1 MASLLSR
8 SSTIF
13 LTLVT
18 LSIPIFA
25 QVRPAPASVEINGQ
39 VRFANGGGP
48 AEKVLVLLEFFNGG
62 TVDQILT
69 DRTGKFRFSR
79 LTPAQYILTVR
90 SQGYKEIRQQI
101 DLQTTYRDYLQ
112 IQLAPEKTEVVQ
124 PSEPSILINA
134 SIPPEAQKEFD
145 QGRKMIL
152 EEKKVEGGISHLEKA
167 VSLHPNFL
175 DAHMLLGTAYLD
187 TRQFDKAEREMRRV
201 LEIKSSTPA
210 AYFTLGEVY
219 RRQQKYNEAEK
230 VLQEGLKLEPKSHQ
244 GHFTLGQVYF
254 AKGDLAKAGP
264 EIGQTIQLKPDFAEA
279 YVIAGNLFMKARQAQ
294 NALGMYQEYLRLD
307 PSGQYAAETR
317 EYVEKIKKALGEK
330 K

>member
-1 MASLLSR
+1 MASLFSR
-8 SSTIF
+8 F
-13 LTLVT
+13 LTTILT
-18 LSIPIFA
+18 LITFSILTLA
-25 QVRPAPASVEINGQ
+25 QRPAPASVEINGQ
-39 VRFANGGGP
+39 VRYANGGGP
-48 AEKVLVLLEFFNGG
+48 ADKVLVLLEFFSGG
-62 TVDQILT
+62 TVEQILT
-69 DRTGKFRFSR
+69 DRTGKFRFTA
-79 LTPAQYILTVR
+79 LTPAQYIVTVR
-90 SQGYKEIRQQI
+90 SQGYKEIRQQV
-101 DLQTTYRDYLQ
+101 DLQTTYREHLQ
-112 IQLAPEKTEVVQ
+112 IQLVPEKVGVLI
-124 PSEPSILINA
+124 PSESSTLLNA
-134 SIPPEAQKEFD
+134 SIPPEAQKEYD
-145 QGRKMIL
+145 QGRTMIL
-152 EEKKVEGGISHLEKA
+152 EEKKVEGGIAHLEKA

-175 DAHMLLGTAYLD
+175 EAHLLLGTAYLD

-201 LEIKSSTPA
+201 LEIKSSTPP